1 MMPYYGEKTPGLRLQ
16 NTVKRLQDTVKR
28 LQIPVLPGVHNGVRS
43 LCGGKKTVGKMLN
56 KPQFSMRKREKTV

>member
-1 MMPYYGEKTPGLRLQ
+1 MTPYYGEKTPGLRLQ

-28 LQIPVLPGVHNGVRS
+28 LQIPVLNGVRS
-43 LCGGKKTVGKMLN
+43 LRGGKKTVGKMQN